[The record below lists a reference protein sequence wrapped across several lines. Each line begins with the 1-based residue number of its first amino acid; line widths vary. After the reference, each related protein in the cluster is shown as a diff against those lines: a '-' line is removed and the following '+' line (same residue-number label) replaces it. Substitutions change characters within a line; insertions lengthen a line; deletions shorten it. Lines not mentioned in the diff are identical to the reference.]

1 MKTLPAEQT
10 ESVPTGI
17 WGSGQISMEVS
28 QSGASIEY
36 SCAHGS
42 IDQPIK
48 LDSRGR
54 FHVQGMHVKEHP
66 GPVREEE
73 SGGEPATY
81 TGHIDGTTMTL
92 TVTITATQQEIG
104 TFTLTH
110 GKRSRIFKCG

>member
-1 MKTLPAEQT
+1 MNTLPTEQT
-10 ESVPTGI
+10 ASVQTGI
-17 WGSGQISMEVS
+17 WGSGQVSMEVS

-48 LDSRGR
+48 LDSEGR
-54 FHVQGMHVKEHP
+54 FTAQGIHVKEHP
-66 GPVREEE
+66 GPVREGE
-73 SGGEPATY
+73 SEGEPATY

-92 TVTITATQQEIG
+92 TVTITATQQNIG

-110 GKRSRIFKCG
+110 GKRSRIIKCG